1 MRILGISAER
11 GGLDWLW
18 QAATQDAGVSP
29 REGLES
35 GLFLEHQVVDV
46 HNPGVNL
53 PPDVD
58 AVVLDGDMG
67 QETARLLLADLRTAN
82 TSIPVLVGADAAE
95 RSEWDRM
102 IRLGIQDILFRNA
115 DSPADMMRRISG
127 AMHHAKVLSAT
138 QEAEIRLRTIIEN
151 IDDGVLI
158 LDGQSVILFDN
169 PAAEELLDRPL
180 DELFGLEIPFSIS
193 EMGDDTVEVGIDVRR
208 VLHVRSYAV
217 TWETQNATLIT
228 LRDVTAEQEIRE
240 QLRLARKTAEEASA
254 MKSTFLANMSHELR
268 MPLASIIGFAQLI
281 GEGTE
286 NPDFQEFAEAIE
298 DSGNRLLTT
307 INAVLEAT
315 RLEKQ
320 HIDPFIQPVR
330 LDAVVEE
337 VVANLQPLVGTDR
350 VTLAFQGSGSP
361 VVHADEDFVVRI
373 LNNLIGNAAKF
384 TDEGSITVSWQED
397 GEFVRVDVA
406 DTGRGI
412 SPDFLPFLFD
422 EFSQESIGASR
433 SHEGTGLGLT
443 IVKGLVDLLDGRIEV
458 ESTVGEGSVFR
469 VYIPRAKDA

>member
-1 MRILGISAER
+1 
-11 GGLDWLW
+11 
-18 QAATQDAGVSP
+18 
-29 REGLES
+29 
-35 GLFLEHQVVDV
+35 
-46 HNPGVNL
+46 
-53 PPDVD
+53 
-58 AVVLDGDMG
+58 
-67 QETARLLLADLRTAN
+67 
-82 TSIPVLVGADAAE
+82 
-95 RSEWDRM
+95 
-102 IRLGIQDILFRNA
+102 
-115 DSPADMMRRISG
+115 
-127 AMHHAKVLSAT
+127 
-138 QEAEIRLRTIIEN
+138 
-151 IDDGVLI
+151 
-158 LDGQSVILFDN
+158 
-169 PAAEELLDRPL
+169 
-180 DELFGLEIPFSIS
+180 
-193 EMGDDTVEVGIDVRR
+193 
-208 VLHVRSYAV
+208 
-217 TWETQNATLIT
+217 
-228 LRDVTAEQEIRE
+228 
-240 QLRLARKTAEEASA
+240 
-254 MKSTFLANMSHELR
+254 MKSNFLANMSHELR

-330 LDAVVEE
+330 LDAGVEE

-373 LNNLIGNAAKF
+373 LNNLIGNAAKI